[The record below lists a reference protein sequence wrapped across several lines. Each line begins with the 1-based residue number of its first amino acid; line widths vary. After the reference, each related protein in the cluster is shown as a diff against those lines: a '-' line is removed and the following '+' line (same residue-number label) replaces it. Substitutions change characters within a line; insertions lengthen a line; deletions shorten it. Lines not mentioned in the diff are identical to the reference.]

1 MKTFNYKIHHFL
13 ILMII
18 GLVSLSCEKEIPID
32 GNNGTQLPEN
42 FGILEVEF
50 KLPAYA
56 TIQSGI
62 RRVDLALCYSMDEM
76 YRQKFFYHSN
86 VSDSKQVYQIQL
98 PEGQYFYQVA
108 ITCTCG
114 GDSCI
119 QGGFPYGYGGLKFAF
134 DKVDITKGKITRSLP
149 TFQ

>member
-1 MKTFNYKIHHFL
+1 ML
-13 ILMII
+13 IGFII
-18 GLVSLSCEKEIPID
+18 GGCEEDPPID
-32 GNNGTQLPEN
+32 GNNVTKLPEN
-42 FGILEVEF
+42 YGTLEVEF
-50 KLPAYA
+50 KLPVYA

-62 RRVDLALCYSMDEM
+62 RRVDLALCFSMDEM

-86 VSDSKQVYQIQL
+86 VSDSKQVYQIYL
-98 PEGQYFYQVA
+98 PEGQYFYQA
-108 ITCTCG
+108 SITCTCG

-134 DKVDITKGKITRSLP
+134 DKVEITKGKITRSLP